1 MSAIRPIPLFA
12 LTVLLTTL
20 VACASNTPAPQT
32 SDQPVASAGD
42 AKGDAVNG
50 KAEFMANCSTC
61 HGSTAE
67 ANSATMVGPSLFGVV
82 GRKAGTVKSL
92 LGPSEKLKN
101 HGVIWSAE
109 TLDVFLANP
118 LAILAPDSA
127 MAGILPDPKK
137 RADVIAYLYTLK
149 K

>member
-12 LTVLLTTL
+12 LTALLTTL
-20 VACASNTPAPQT
+20 VACVSNTPDAHTNDKPA
-32 SDQPVASAGD
+32 ASAGD
-42 AKGDAVNG
+42 TKGDAANG
-50 KAEFMANCSTC
+50 KALFMSNCTTC
-61 HGSTAE
+61 HGVTAE

-92 LGPSEKLKN
+92 LGPGEKLKN
-101 HGVIWSAE
+101 YGVTWSTE

-118 LAILAPDSA
+118 LAILGPDSA
-127 MAGILPDPKK
+127 MAGILPDPKQ